1 MLSKGIGRYYKV
13 SEDGENLIRTKKFCP
28 RCGPGTFMA
37 EMYDR
42 IVCGHCG
49 FTEFKKKPIKTGLS
63 NNDYIT
69 IEDGLKEG
77 DKVSLIDLSAG
88 ETD

>member
-1 MLSKGIGRYYKV
+1 MSKGVGKYYKV
-13 SEDGENLIRTKKFCP
+13 SEDGKTLTRTKKFCP

-49 FTEFKKKPIKTGLS
+49 FTEFKKKQPKKVKEEAEETEKIAKPRVKPAAKT
-63 NNDYIT
+63 T
-69 IEDGLKEG
+69 AKP
-77 DKVSLIDLSAG
+77 KKKRKR
-88 ETD
+88 

>member
-1 MLSKGIGRYYKV
+1 MSKGIGRYYKI
-13 SEDGENLIRTKKFCP
+13 SEDGDSLTRTKKFCP

-49 FTEFKKKPIKTGLS
+49 FTEFKKKPKKKA
-63 NNDYIT
+63 
-69 IEDGLKEG
+69 IEEFEDKEEEAPKPKPKKEKE
-77 DKVSLIDLSAG
+77 KVKPKKKG
-88 ETD
+88 KK

>member
-49 FTEFKKKPIKTGLS
+49 FTEFKKKPIKKA
-63 NNDYIT
+63 
-69 IEDGLKEG
+69 IEEFKDMDEGASKPKPRKE
-77 DKVSLIDLSAG
+77 KEKAKPKKKRK
-88 ETD
+88 

>member
-1 MLSKGIGRYYKV
+1 MSKGVGKFYKI
-13 SEDGENLIRTKKFCP
+13 SEDGKTIKRTRKFCP

-49 FTEFKKKPIKTGLS
+49 FTEFKKKPPKKVKEQPKDTEKKAKRKAKPAKTTAKPKKKSIK
-63 NNDYIT
+63 
-69 IEDGLKEG
+69 
-77 DKVSLIDLSAG
+77 
-88 ETD
+88 